1 MGFVFERELPSAK
14 HLKELLPV
22 SEATAALRERRVALM
37 KKIIAGDYDRLMLI
51 IGPCSADNEEAVL
64 DYMHRLAKVQEK
76 VEDKIFIVPRVY
88 TNKPRTTG
96 EGYKGMMHQ
105 PDPNQKPNAFEGL
118 KAIRHMHIR
127 VMEETGLVAADE
139 MLYPDN
145 YRFLDDV
152 LGYVAVGARSVE
164 NQQHRLTC
172 SGLDIPVG
180 MKNGT
185 GGDVD
190 IMYNAI
196 RAAQSSHDFIY
207 QNWEVSTQGNPY
219 AHAVLRGGV
228 DSRGLNIPNYHFEDL
243 LRIAEEYQQK
253 GMQNPAIIVDTN
265 HSNSAK
271 QFEQQ
276 PRIASEV
283 MHSMGYA
290 PILRKMIKGFMV
302 ESYIEPGAQKIDDH
316 QIYGKSITDPCLGW
330 RETERMIYEMAEK
343 F

>member
-1 MGFVFERELPSAK
+1 MSFVFERKLPSAE

-22 SEATAALRERRVALM
+22 DAATAQIRERRVALL
-37 KKIIAGDYDRLMLI
+37 KKVIAGEYNRLLLI

-64 DYMHRLAKVQEK
+64 DYIHRLAKVQEK

-105 PDPNQKPNAFEGL
+105 PDPTQKPNAFEGI

-127 VMEETGLVAADE
+127 VMQETGLVAADE

-145 YRFLDDV
+145 YAFLDDV
-152 LGYVAVGARSVE
+152 LGYVAIGARSVE

-190 IMYNAI
+190 IMFNAI

-207 QNWEVSTQGNPY
+207 RDWEVTTSGNPY
-219 AHAVLRGGV
+219 AHAVLRGGLG
-228 DSRGLNIPNYHFEDL
+228 SKGMNIPNYHFEDL
-243 LRIAEEYQQK
+243 QWIAGRYQAL
-253 GMQNPAIIVDTN
+253 GVQNPAIIVDTN
-265 HSNSAK
+265 HNNSAK
-271 QFEQQ
+271 QYEQQ

-283 MHSMGYA
+283 LHSMNYD
-290 PILRKMIKGFMV
+290 PLLRQMIKGFMI

-330 RETERMIYEMAEK
+330 RETEAMIYEMAEK

>member
-1 MGFVFERELPSAK
+1 MSFVFERKLPSAE

-22 SEATAALRERRVALM
+22 DAATAQIRERRVALL
-37 KKIIAGDYDRLMLI
+37 KKVIAGEYNRLLLI

-64 DYMHRLAKVQEK
+64 DYIHRLAKVQEK

-105 PDPNQKPNAFEGL
+105 PDPTQKPNAFEGI

-127 VMEETGLVAADE
+127 VMQETGLVAADE

-145 YRFLDDV
+145 YAFLDDV
-152 LGYVAVGARSVE
+152 LGYVAIGARSVE

-190 IMYNAI
+190 IMFNAI

-207 QNWEVSTQGNPY
+207 RDWEVTTSGNPY
-219 AHAVLRGGV
+219 AHAVLRGGLG
-228 DSRGLNIPNYHFEDL
+228 SKGMNIPNYHFEDL
-243 LRIAEEYQQK
+243 QWIAGHYQAL
-253 GMQNPAIIVDTN
+253 GVQNPAIIVDTN
-265 HSNSAK
+265 HNNSAK
-271 QFEQQ
+271 QYEQQ

-283 MHSMGYA
+283 LHSMNYD
-290 PILRKMIKGFMV
+290 PLLRQMIKGFMI

-330 RETERMIYEMAEK
+330 RETEAMIYEMAEK

>member
-1 MGFVFERELPSAK
+1 MSFVFERELPSAQ

-22 SEATAALRERRVALM
+22 DEKAAAMRERRIALM
-37 KKIIAGDYDRLMLI
+37 KKIMEGEYDRLMVI
-51 IGPCSADNEEAVL
+51 VGPCSADNEEAVL

-76 VEDKIFIVPRVY
+76 VADKIFIVPRVY

-105 PDPNQKPNAFEGL
+105 PDPTQKPNAFEGL

-127 VMEETGLVAADE
+127 VMQETGLVAADE
-139 MLYPDN
+139 MLYPGN
-145 YRFLDDV
+145 YAFLDDV

-190 IMYNAI
+190 IMFNAI
-196 RAAQSSHDFIY
+196 RAAQSGHDFIY
-207 QNWEVSTQGNPY
+207 QNWEVATEGNPY

-228 DSRGLNIPNYHFEDL
+228 DSRGLTIPNYHFEDL
-243 LRIAEEYQQK
+243 LRIAQEYQAR
-253 GMQNPAIIVDTN
+253 GLSNPAIIVDTN

-271 QFEQQ
+271 QYEQQ

-283 MHSMGYA
+283 MHSMKYD
-290 PILRKMIKGFMV
+290 PILRSMVKGFMI

-330 RETERMIYEMAEK
+330 KETERMIYEMAEK

>member
-1 MGFVFERELPSAK
+1 MSFVFERELPSAQ

-22 SEATAALRERRVALM
+22 DEKAAAMRERRIALM
-37 KKIIAGDYDRLMLI
+37 KKIMEGEYDRLMVI
-51 IGPCSADNEEAVL
+51 VGPCSADNEEAVL

-76 VEDKIFIVPRVY
+76 VADKIFIVPRVY

-105 PDPNQKPNAFEGL
+105 PDPTQKPNAFEGL

-127 VMEETGLVAADE
+127 VMQETGLVAADE
-139 MLYPDN
+139 MLYPGN
-145 YRFLDDV
+145 YAFLDDV

-190 IMYNAI
+190 IMFNAI
-196 RAAQSSHDFIY
+196 RAAQSGHDFIY
-207 QNWEVSTQGNPY
+207 QNWEVATEGNPY

-228 DSRGLNIPNYHFEDL
+228 DSRGLTIPNYHFEDL
-243 LRIAEEYQQK
+243 LRIAQEYQAR
-253 GMQNPAIIVDTN
+253 GLSNPAIIVDTN

-271 QFEQQ
+271 QYEQQ

-283 MHSMGYA
+283 MHSMKYD
-290 PILRKMIKGFMV
+290 PILRSMVKGFMI

-316 QIYGKSITDPCLGW
+316 QIYCK
-330 RETERMIYEMAEK
+330 
-343 F
+343 

>member
-1 MGFVFERELPSAK
+1 MSFVFERELPSAE

-22 SEATAALRERRVALM
+22 SESVAAMRERRVALM
-37 KKIIAGDYDRLMLI
+37 KKVISGEYDRLMLI

-64 DYMHRLAKVQEK
+64 DYIHRLAKVQEK

-105 PDPNQKPNAFEGL
+105 PDPTQKPNAFEGI
-118 KAIRHMHIR
+118 KAIRHMHLR

-145 YRFLDDV
+145 YAFLDDV
-152 LGYVAVGARSVE
+152 LGYVAIGARSVE

-190 IMYNAI
+190 MMFNAI
-196 RAAQSSHDFIY
+196 RAAQASHDFIY
-207 QNWEVSTQGNPY
+207 REWEVATSGNPY

-228 DSRGLNIPNYHFEDL
+228 DSKGRTIPNYHFEDL
-243 LRIAEEYQQK
+243 EWIAEQYQAK
-253 GMQNPAIIVDTN
+253 GLKNPAIIVDTN
-265 HSNSAK
+265 HSNSGK
-271 QFEQQ
+271 KYEQQ

-283 MHSMGYA
+283 MHSMKYD
-290 PILRKMIKGFMV
+290 PLLRKMVKGFMI
-302 ESYIEPGAQKIDDH
+302 ESYIENGAQKIDDH

-330 RETERMIYEMAEK
+330 RETERMIYDLADK

>member
-1 MGFVFERELPSAK
+1 MNMNFIRKLPIPKDIKAEYPLTSEL
-14 HLKELLPV
+14 
-22 SEATAALRERRVALM
+22 AAIKKVRDEQI
-37 KKIIAGDYDRLMLI
+37 KKIFAGESDKLLLV
-51 IGPCSADNEEAVL
+51 IGPCSADNEDSVL
-64 DYMHRLAKVQEK
+64 DYISRLRLLQEK

-105 PDPNQKPNAFEGL
+105 PDPNQKPNAFEGI
-118 KAIRHMHIR
+118 KAIRHMHLR

-145 YRFLDDV
+145 YAFLDDV
-152 LGYVAVGARSVE
+152 LGYVAIGARSVE

-190 IMYNAI
+190 MMFNAI
-196 RAAQSSHDFIY
+196 RAAQASHDFIY
-207 QNWEVSTQGNPY
+207 REWEVATSGNPY

-228 DSRGLNIPNYHFEDL
+228 DSKGRTIPNYHFEDL
-243 LRIAEEYQQK
+243 EWIAARYQEK
-253 GMQNPAIIVDTN
+253 GLKNPAIIVDTN
-265 HSNSAK
+265 HSNSGK
-271 QFEQQ
+271 KYEQQ

-283 MHSMGYA
+283 MHSMKYD
-290 PILRKMIKGFMV
+290 PLLHKMIKGFMI
-302 ESYIEPGAQKIDDH
+302 ESYIENGAQKIDDH

-330 RETERMIYEMAEK
+330 RETERMIYDLADK

>member
-1 MGFVFERELPSAK
+1 MSFVFERELPSAQ
-14 HLKELLPV
+14 HLKQLLPV
-22 SEATAALRERRVALM
+22 DKKAAAMRERRIAMM
-37 KKIIAGDYDRLMLI
+37 KKVMEGADDRLMVI
-51 IGPCSADNEEAVL
+51 VGPCSADNEEAVL

-76 VEDKIFIVPRVY
+76 VADKIFIVPRVY

-105 PDPNQKPNAFEGL
+105 PDPTQKPNAFEGL

-139 MLYPDN
+139 MLYPGN
-145 YRFLDDV
+145 YAFLDDV

-190 IMYNAI
+190 IMFNAI
-196 RAAQSSHDFIY
+196 RAAQSGHDFIY
-207 QNWEVSTQGNPY
+207 QNWEVATEGNPY

-228 DSRGLNIPNYHFEDL
+228 DSRGLTIPNYHFEDL
-243 LRIAEEYQQK
+243 LRIAQEYQAK
-253 GMQNPAIIVDTN
+253 GLSNPAIIVDTN

-271 QFEQQ
+271 HYEQQ

-283 MHSMGYA
+283 MHSMNYDS
-290 PILRKMIKGFMV
+290 ILRRMVKGFMI

-330 RETERMIYEMAEK
+330 KETERMIYEMAEK

>member
-1 MGFVFERELPSAK
+1 M
-14 HLKELLPV
+14 
-22 SEATAALRERRVALM
+22 RERRIAMM
-37 KKIIAGDYDRLMLI
+37 KKVMEGEYDRLMVI
-51 IGPCSADNEEAVL
+51 VGPCSADNEEAVL

-76 VEDKIFIVPRVY
+76 VADKIFIVPRVY

-105 PDPNQKPNAFEGL
+105 PDPTQKPNAFEGL

-139 MLYPDN
+139 MLYPGN
-145 YRFLDDV
+145 YAFLDDV

-190 IMYNAI
+190 IMFNAI
-196 RAAQSSHDFIY
+196 RAAQSGHDFIY
-207 QNWEVSTQGNPY
+207 QNWEVATEGNPY

-228 DSRGLNIPNYHFEDL
+228 DSRGLTIPNYHFEDL
-243 LRIAEEYQQK
+243 LRIAQEYQAK
-253 GMQNPAIIVDTN
+253 GLSNPAIIVDTN

-271 QFEQQ
+271 HYEQQ

-283 MHSMGYA
+283 MHSMNYDS
-290 PILRKMIKGFMV
+290 ILRRMVKGFMI

-330 RETERMIYEMAEK
+330 KETERMIYEMAEK

>member
-1 MGFVFERELPSAK
+1 MSFVFERELPSAQ
-14 HLKELLPV
+14 HLKQLLPV
-22 SEATAALRERRVALM
+22 DKKAAAMRERRIAMM
-37 KKIIAGDYDRLMLI
+37 KKVMEGEYDRLMVI
-51 IGPCSADNEEAVL
+51 VGPCSADNEEAVL

-76 VEDKIFIVPRVY
+76 VADKIFIVPRVY

-105 PDPNQKPNAFEGL
+105 PDPTQKPNAFEGL

-139 MLYPDN
+139 MLYPGN
-145 YRFLDDV
+145 YAFLDDV

-190 IMYNAI
+190 IMFNAI
-196 RAAQSSHDFIY
+196 RAAQSGHDFIY
-207 QNWEVSTQGNPY
+207 QNWEVATEGNPY

-228 DSRGLNIPNYHFEDL
+228 DSRGLTIPNYHFEDL
-243 LRIAEEYQQK
+243 LRIAQEYQAK
-253 GMQNPAIIVDTN
+253 GLSNPAIIVDTN

-271 QFEQQ
+271 HYEQQ

-283 MHSMGYA
+283 MHSMNYDS
-290 PILRKMIKGFMV
+290 ILRRMVKGFMI

-330 RETERMIYEMAEK
+330 KETERMIYEMAEK